1 VSAVPGAAQHTIL
14 LGESADVKRIALA
27 AALVTLFVTPAF
39 ALKDKDAREQI
50 LALESRLNQVE
61 SSLQVRQ
68 MGLGEQIQSVRE
80 EIARIDSLIGEN
92 HRNTQLLANQLEV
105 AKIEMQEA
113 LVQLNSDYGKR
124 FKVVD
129 ENVTRLLKG
138 IESLQQNVRTLSDN
152 IQAMSEFE
160 KKQEERI
167 NQLHAQLLQQ
177 INVVVDEVSRE
188 NLRLQG
194 EITGMGRDIAAFQG
208 LINKVDGKVRS
219 LDGQLREVARR
230 QESLARAASPS
241 TASSGEG
248 YVVRGGDT
256 LSKIAAQFGITVE
269 ALMSHN
275 NLTDDLIRE
284 GQTLAIPAP

>member
-1 VSAVPGAAQHTIL
+1 
-14 LGESADVKRIALA
+14 VKRIVGTAALA
-27 AALVTLFVTPAF
+27 AAILAAPCDPVF
-39 ALKDKDAREQI
+39 ALKDKDARAQI
-50 LALESRLNQVE
+50 QVLESRINQVE

-68 MGLGEQIQSVRE
+68 MGLGEQIQSIRE
-80 EIARIDSLIGEN
+80 EIARIDSMIAEN

-177 INVVVDEVSRE
+177 IDVVVDEVSRE

-230 QESLARAASPS
+230 QESLARAAAAAPPS
-241 TASSGEG
+241 ASTGEG

-256 LSKIAAQFGITVE
+256 LSKIASQFGVTVE

>member
-1 VSAVPGAAQHTIL
+1 MKYIVPAAT
-14 LGESADVKRIALA
+14 LA
-27 AALVTLFVTPAF
+27 AILVTLPGTPAF
-39 ALKDKDAREQI
+39 ALKDKDARAQI
-50 LALESRLNQVE
+50 QALESRLNQVE

-68 MGLGEQIQSVRE
+68 MGLGEQIQSIRE
-80 EIARIDSLIGEN
+80 EIARIDSRIDED
-92 HRNTQLLANQLEV
+92 HRDTQLLSSQLEV

-113 LVQLNSDYGKR
+113 LVQLNSDYGQR

-129 ENVTRLLKG
+129 ENISRLLNG

-167 NQLHAQLLQQ
+167 NQLHTQLLQQ

-188 NLRLQG
+188 NLRLQD
-194 EITGMGRDIAAFQG
+194 EIAGMGRDIAAFQG

-219 LDGQLREVARR
+219 LDGQLREVSRR
-230 QESLARAASPS
+230 QEALARAASPPPS
-241 TASSGEG
+241 SGDSGEG
-248 YVVRGGDT
+248 YVVRRGDT
-256 LSKIAAQFGITVE
+256 LSKIAAQFGVTVA
-269 ALMSHN
+269 ALKSHN
-275 NLTDDLIRE
+275 SLTDDLIRE

>member
-1 VSAVPGAAQHTIL
+1 M
-14 LGESADVKRIALA
+14 KRIALA

>member
-1 VSAVPGAAQHTIL
+1 M
-14 LGESADVKRIALA
+14 KRIVPVAALA
-27 AALVTLFVTPAF
+27 AALVVLLVSPSF
-39 ALKDKDAREQI
+39 ALKDKDARQLI
-50 LALESRLNQVE
+50 QALESRLNQVE

-68 MGLGEQIQSVRE
+68 MGLGEQIQSIRE
-80 EIARIDSLIGEN
+80 EVAHVDSLIDEN

-129 ENVTRLLKG
+129 ENVTRLLQG

-167 NQLHAQLLQQ
+167 NQLHTQLLQQ
-177 INVVVDEVSRE
+177 IDVVVDEVSRE

-194 EITGMGRDIAAFQG
+194 EMAGMGRDIAAFQD
-208 LINKVDGKVRS
+208 LINKVDGKVRG

-230 QESLARAASPS
+230 QEALTRAASAA
-241 TASSGEG
+241 ASPAEG
-248 YVVRGGDT
+248 YVVRRGDT
-256 LSKIAAQFGITVE
+256 LSKIAAQFGVTVE
-269 ALMSHN
+269 AVMSHN
-275 NLTDDLIRE
+275 SLTDDLIRE

>member
-1 VSAVPGAAQHTIL
+1 M
-14 LGESADVKRIALA
+14 KRIALA

-68 MGLGEQIQSVRE
+68 MGLGEQIQSIRE

-230 QESLARAASPS
+230 QESLARTASPS
-241 TASSGEG
+241 AASSGEG